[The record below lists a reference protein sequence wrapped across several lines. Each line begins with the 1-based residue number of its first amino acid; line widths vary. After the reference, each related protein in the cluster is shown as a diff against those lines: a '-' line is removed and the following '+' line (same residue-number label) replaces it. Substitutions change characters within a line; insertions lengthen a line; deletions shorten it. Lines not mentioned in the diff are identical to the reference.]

1 MIFGDHHAVFEYISE
16 ADVARHGIWAI
27 NRRFIKS
34 NHQPEWTRDHARDLY
49 LREVARGRD
58 EYWQEVDF
66 TFYWQGNLYVL
77 RLQHSAGGVRGGDG
91 WASYELVTLSPE
103 PADTSDREQLL
114 IDLKEALIAYGAG
127 GVFADMTV
135 TKMSFNF

>member
-1 MIFGDHHAVFEYISE
+1 MPFVNEYMSE
-16 ADVARHGIWAI
+16 ADIERYGILEI
-27 NRRFIKS
+27 NRQFIRMDYKP
-34 NHQPEWTRDHARDLY
+34 HWTRDSQRDMY
-49 LREVARGRD
+49 LRHVARGR
-58 EYWQEVDF
+58 EEFAGRVDF
-66 TFYWQGNLYVL
+66 TFFWQKSLYVL

-91 WASYELVTLSPE
+91 WVSYELVTLSPE